1 MSGMAGKGYG
11 SENKDRLKTIPLG
24 SGNVY
29 MLPYVEGSTMP
40 TDAQFEQNAN
50 MIGRTK
56 NGATFNY
63 TQTFYTAVS
72 DDGVA
77 KKRRLNEEVASFT
90 WGVMTWVPA
99 TIAKFLRTAEASTA
113 AEGDDTV
120 AVLEGGGIGNQKPK
134 KYWLHFVGGDDI
146 DGKITLTGVGENIDA
161 LALAFTNTT
170 ETVPTPNF
178 EFDPYDAEGHLY
190 KFKMANQPNVTSEAG
205 TPKLTALTLGSLTLD
220 PTFDEDVNEYTTE
233 TENSTNTITATAA
246 AGTDIV
252 ITVNG
257 NSITNGTAP
266 TWETGDN
273 IVSVQL
279 ASATGMNTYS
289 VIVTKS

>member
-1 MSGMAGKGYG
+1 MSGMAGKGY
-11 SENKDRLKTIPLG
+11 SAENTDRLKTIPLG

-29 MLPYVEGSTMP
+29 MIPYVEGSTMP

-50 MIGRTK
+50 MVGRTK

-77 KKRRLNEEVASFT
+77 KKRRLNEETASFS
-90 WGVMTWVPA
+90 WGIMTWVPK
-99 TIAKFLRTAEASTA
+99 TIEKLLRTATAST
-113 AEGDDTV
+113 EIDGDDTV
-120 AVLEGGGIGNQKPK
+120 AIVEGGGIGNQKAK
-134 KYWLHFVGGDDI
+134 KFWLHFVGGDDI
-146 DGKITLTGVGENIDA
+146 DGKITLTGIGENIDA
-161 LALAFTNTT
+161 LSIAFANSN
-170 ETVPTPNF
+170 ETVLTPNF

-190 KFKMANQPNVTSEAG
+190 KFKMANQPNVTSEDG
-205 TPKLTALTLGSLTLD
+205 VPKLSALALGSLVLD
-220 PTFDEDVNEYTTE
+220 PTFDADVNEYTTT
-233 TENSTNTITATAA
+233 TENATNTITATAA

-266 TWETGDN
+266 TWDDGDN
-273 IVSVQL
+273 FVSVQL

-289 VIVTKS
+289 ITVTKS

>member
-1 MSGMAGKGYG
+1 MSGMAGKGY
-11 SENKDRLKTIPLG
+11 SAENTDRLKTIPLG

-29 MLPYVEGSTMP
+29 MMPYTEGSTMP

-50 MIGRTK
+50 MVGRTK

-77 KKRRLNEEVASFT
+77 KKRRLNEETASFS
-90 WGVMTWVPA
+90 WGIMTWVPK
-99 TIAKFLRTAEASTA
+99 TIEKLLRTATASTA

-120 AVLEGGGIGNQKPK
+120 AIVEGGGIGNQRAK
-134 KYWLHFVGGDDI
+134 KFWLHFVGGDDI
-146 DGKITLTGVGENIDA
+146 DGKITLTGIGENIDA
-161 LALAFTNTT
+161 LNIAFANSN
-170 ETVPTPNF
+170 ETVLTPNF

-190 KFKMANQPNVTSEAG
+190 KFKMANQPNVTSEDG
-205 TPKLTALTLGSLTLD
+205 VPKLSALTLGSLELD
-220 PTFDEDVNEYTTE
+220 PTFDADVNEYATT
-233 TENSTNTITATAA
+233 TSNASNTITATAA
-246 AGTDIV
+246 SGTDIV

-257 NSITNGTAP
+257 NSITNGTAS
-266 TWETGDN
+266 TWEDGDN

-279 ASATGMNTYS
+279 ASVTGMNTYS
-289 VIVTKS
+289 ITVTKS

>member
-90 WGVMTWVPA
+90 WGVMTWWFSK
-99 TIAKFLRTAEASTA
+99 T
-113 AEGDDTV
+113 
-120 AVLEGGGIGNQKPK
+120 
-134 KYWLHFVGGDDI
+134 
-146 DGKITLTGVGENIDA
+146 
-161 LALAFTNTT
+161 
-170 ETVPTPNF
+170 
-178 EFDPYDAEGHLY
+178 
-190 KFKMANQPNVTSEAG
+190 
-205 TPKLTALTLGSLTLD
+205 
-220 PTFDEDVNEYTTE
+220 
-233 TENSTNTITATAA
+233 
-246 AGTDIV
+246 
-252 ITVNG
+252 
-257 NSITNGTAP
+257 
-266 TWETGDN
+266 
-273 IVSVQL
+273 
-279 ASATGMNTYS
+279 
-289 VIVTKS
+289 